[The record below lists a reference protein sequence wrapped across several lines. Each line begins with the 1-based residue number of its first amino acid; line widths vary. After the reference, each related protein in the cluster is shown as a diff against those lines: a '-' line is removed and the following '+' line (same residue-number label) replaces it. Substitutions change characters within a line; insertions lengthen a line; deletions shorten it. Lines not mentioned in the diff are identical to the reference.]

1 MSFLQRSE
9 MIIGKEN
16 IGKLKNSKVLVFGVG
31 GVGGSLVESLTR
43 AGIGQIDIVD
53 RDVFD
58 ITNLNRQ
65 VMATLDSVGNSKVEE
80 TKKRLLSINS
90 DLICNSFFK
99 ELNENTIDE
108 FDLESYTYIADA
120 IDSVSSKVLLAK
132 TCEDRK
138 IKLISSMGAG
148 NRLDPTKF
156 MISDISKTHSDPL
169 AKVMRKKLKE
179 AGVKKLKCVFSTE
192 LPTKPIYN
200 VEKSSTPG
208 SMSFVPP
215 VCGMVMASQIVRE
228 IIGE

>member
-179 AGVKKLKCVFSTE
+179 AGVKNLNVFS
-192 LPTKPIYN
+192 LQSCQQNLYIMWKRVQHQVQCPLYHRCVVWLWRRKLL
-200 VEKSSTPG
+200 EKL
-208 SMSFVPP
+208 
-215 VCGMVMASQIVRE
+215 
-228 IIGE
+228 